1 MPPGALSA
9 QAIYE
14 KEAKTRKI
22 VTFCQELDAAL
33 GGGIATGQVTE
44 LCKLDLTVSDVVPL
58 PCLRLCRLSLVMLRR
73 WPAGHWKDAA
83 GVRWFDSVQ
92 AQQDSRSP
100 MQCSALHSLLCGSL
114 ARLVCGRCSKLDI
127 TSA

>member
-1 MPPGALSA
+1 MLWLVRAGSMTNLPTIATCMPPGALSA

-44 LCKLDLTVSDVVPL
+44 LCE
-58 PCLRLCRLSLVMLRR
+58 
-73 WPAGHWKDAA
+73 
-83 GVRWFDSVQ
+83 
-92 AQQDSRSP
+92 
-100 MQCSALHSLLCGSL
+100 
-114 ARLVCGRCSKLDI
+114 
-127 TSA
+127 

>member
-1 MPPGALSA
+1 MTAVEASEVQRVINDVVLVQKSPLKGARRNSCTSRSACFGWCMQAEWRFLTNANCMRPGALSA

-44 LCKLDLTVSDVVPL
+44 LCK
-58 PCLRLCRLSLVMLRR
+58 
-73 WPAGHWKDAA
+73 
-83 GVRWFDSVQ
+83 
-92 AQQDSRSP
+92 
-100 MQCSALHSLLCGSL
+100 
-114 ARLVCGRCSKLDI
+114 
-127 TSA
+127 